1 MADYIYIDNYAKKG
15 KIAISQ
21 TVFDTLAATALS
33 NIPGIS
39 LSSAHMKKDQKV
51 RLNRP
56 VQTSIRHGIVHV
68 WVAVDVV
75 KGTNLQIVTRDIQE
89 EIANVFLMAQNKF
102 HLTCKSKSFLLFN
115 QQFFFYGKNLT

>member
-21 TVFDTLAATALS
+21 SVFDALATSALA
-33 NIPGIS
+33 NVPGIS
-39 LSSAHMKKDQKV
+39 VSSAHMKKDQKI

-56 VQTSIRHGIVHV
+56 VQTTIKHGIVHV

-75 KGTNLQIVTRDIQE
+75 KGTNLQVVTRNIQE
-89 EIANVFLMAQNKF
+89 EITNVFLIATEQVPF
-102 HLTCKSKSFLLFN
+102 DVQVQVTSII
-115 QQFFFYGKNLT
+115 

>member
-21 TVFDTLAATALS
+21 SVFDSLAASALS
-33 NIPGIS
+33 YVKGIS
-39 LSSAHMKKDQKV
+39 LSSAHMKKDQKI

-75 KGTNLQIVTRDIQE
+75 KGTNLQVVTRDIQE
-89 EIANVFLMAQNKF
+89 EIANVFLMATEQVPFDVQVKVI
-102 HLTCKSKSFLLFN
+102 SII
-115 QQFFFYGKNLT
+115 

>member
-15 KIAISQ
+15 KIAIAQS
-21 TVFDTLAATALS
+21 VFDELAATALS
-33 NIPGIS
+33 NVPGIS
-39 LSSAHMKKDQKV
+39 LSSAHMKKDQKI

-75 KGTNLQIVTRDIQE
+75 KGTNLQVVTRDIQE
-89 EIANVFLMAQNKF
+89 EIANVFLMATEQVPFDVQVKVI
-102 HLTCKSKSFLLFN
+102 SII
-115 QQFFFYGKNLT
+115 

>member
-15 KIAISQ
+15 KIAIAQS
-21 TVFDTLAATALS
+21 VFDSLAATALS
-33 NIPGIS
+33 NVPGIS
-39 LSSAHMKKDQKV
+39 LSSAHIKKDQKI

-75 KGTNLQIVTRDIQE
+75 KGTNLQVVTRDIQE
-89 EIANVFLMAQNKF
+89 EIANVFLMATEQVPFDVQVKVI
-102 HLTCKSKSFLLFN
+102 SII
-115 QQFFFYGKNLT
+115 

>member
-21 TVFDTLAATALS
+21 SVFDSLVSTAL
-33 NIPGIS
+33 NNVEGIS
-39 LSSAHMKKDQKV
+39 LSSAHMKKDQKI

-56 VQTSIRHGIVHV
+56 VQTTIRHGIVHV

-75 KGTNLQIVTRDIQE
+75 KGTNLQVVTRNIQE
-89 EIANVFLMAQNKF
+89 EIANVFLMATEQVPFDVQVKVI
-102 HLTCKSKSFLLFN
+102 SII
-115 QQFFFYGKNLT
+115 

>member
-21 TVFDTLAATALS
+21 SVFDSLVATALS
-33 NIPGIS
+33 NVSGIS
-39 LSSAHMKKDQKV
+39 LSSAHMAKDQKI

-56 VQTSIRHGIVHV
+56 VQTTIRHGIVHV

-75 KGTNLQIVTRDIQE
+75 KGTNLQVVTRLIQE
-89 EIANVFLMAQNKF
+89 EIANVFLMATEQVPFDVQVKVI
-102 HLTCKSKSFLLFN
+102 SII
-115 QQFFFYGKNLT
+115 